1 MSLNAHERYFE
12 MTTEV
17 KTYFSLHDHEET
29 FATVD
34 EDNDEQRPLLPDE
47 ARKTIEQLQKTM
59 SWIEAQLQESRD
71 RGRRS
76 FMLAIED
83 NTVADLGKSILE
95 KARSPGFWKLMAMLK
110 S

>member
-83 NTVADLGKSILE
+83 NTVADLGSL
-95 KARSPGFWKLMAMLK
+95 FWRRQDHQA
-110 S
+110 SGSSWRC